1 MSKLRKLGH
10 RISKAFS
17 RISTKLT
24 NMVMPKSQA
33 MSFEEM
39 MTMDDEDLGKKY
51 RESGNWK
58 DSKSYRKL
66 IFFPMTVCIPVVGI
80 TILVVLM
87 TLTTW
92 ITKPVFN
99 IITNMNWATFV
110 VLAVITLFIVCFADS
125 TPFFKRLFHY
135 DHFDNLMTDGNFDN
149 FKSNMSYD
157 KNADTGLS
165 RYMNCFQQIVSNIQ
179 SCSDSEIGRL
189 LKLMLPIAFMKR
201 NGVRINERNYSSI
214 NEQYHLTDGI
224 RTLVNDIEARMEQKR
239 VQSGEK
245 QKEERKTSE
254 ALDRLKDLD
263 DRVKTRKEALDGSS
277 DYHRLMDAT
286 NQLKHK
292 ANTIRETS
300 SGLTEEKA

>member
-1 MSKLRKLGH
+1 MSRLRKLGH
-10 RISKAFS
+10 RIGKAFS
-17 RISTKLT
+17 RISAKLT

-33 MSFEEM
+33 MNFEEM
-39 MTMDDEDLGKKY
+39 MAMDDEDLGKKY
-51 RESGNWK
+51 RKSGNWK
-58 DSKSYRKL
+58 DSKSYRRL
-66 IFFPMTVCIPVVGI
+66 AFLPMFICIPFVGYTISIVLVTFARI
-80 TILVVLM
+80 TESVFKITTDMNLAAFGAL
-87 TLTTW
+87 TL
-92 ITKPVFN
+92 
-99 IITNMNWATFV
+99 
-110 VLAVITLFIVCFADS
+110 ITLFICCFADS

-157 KNADTGLS
+157 KDADMGLS

-179 SCSDSEIGRL
+179 SCSDAEVGRL
-189 LKLMLPIAFMKR
+189 LKLMIPIAFMKN
-201 NGVRINERNYSSI
+201 NGVHIDERNYSSI

-224 RTLVNDIEARMEQKR
+224 RTLVNDIEARMEQER

-254 ALDRLKDLD
+254 ALNRLKDLD
-263 DRVKTRKEALDGSS
+263 GRVKTRKEALDGSS
-277 DYHRLMDAT
+277 DYHRLMNAT

-292 ANTIRETS
+292 ASTIRETS

>member
-17 RISTKLT
+17 RISTRLT
-24 NMVMPKSQA
+24 NMVIPKSRA

-51 RESGNWK
+51 RESGNWE
-58 DSKSYRKL
+58 DSKPYRRL
-66 IFFPMTVCIPVVGI
+66 IFFPMTVLIPFVGSMI
-80 TILVVLM
+80 SVVLV
-87 TLTTW
+87 TLTW
-92 ITKPVFN
+92 ITEPVFK
-99 IITNMNWATFV
+99 IIMNMNTAACGA
-110 VLAVITLFIVCFADS
+110 LAVITLFICCFADS
-125 TPFFKRLFHY
+125 TPFCKRLFHY

-157 KNADTGLS
+157 KDAGTGLS

-179 SCSDSEIGRL
+179 SCSDAEIGRL
-189 LKLMLPIAFMKR
+189 LKLMIPIAFMKR
-201 NGVRINERNYSSI
+201 NGVHIDERNYSSI

-224 RTLVNDIEARMEQKR
+224 RTLVNDIEARMERER
-239 VQSGEK
+239 VQSGEQ
-245 QKEERKTSE
+245 QKDDRKTSE
-254 ALDRLKDLD
+254 ALNRLKDLD
-263 DRVKTRKEALDGSS
+263 DRVKTRKAALDGSS

-300 SGLTEEKA
+300 SGLAEEKA

>member
-1 MSKLRKLGH
+1 MSRLRKLGH
-10 RISKAFS
+10 RIGKAFS

-24 NMVMPKSQA
+24 NMVIPKSRA
-33 MSFEEM
+33 ISFEEM

-51 RESGNWK
+51 RESGNWE
-58 DSKSYRKL
+58 DSKPYRRL
-66 IFFPMTVCIPVVGI
+66 IFFPLTVLIPFVGSMI
-80 TILVVLM
+80 SVVLV
-87 TLTTW
+87 TLAW
-92 ITKPVFN
+92 ITEPVFK
-99 IITNMNWATFV
+99 IIMNMNTAACGA
-110 VLAVITLFIVCFADS
+110 LAVITLFICCFADS
-125 TPFFKRLFHY
+125 TPFCKRLFHY

-157 KNADTGLS
+157 KNAGTGLS

-179 SCSDSEIGRL
+179 SCSDAEVGRL
-189 LKLMLPIAFMKR
+189 LKLMIPIAFMK
-201 NGVRINERNYSSI
+201 NHGVHIDERNYSSI

-224 RTLVNDIEARMEQKR
+224 RTLVNDIEARMERER
-239 VQSGEK
+239 VQSGEQ
-245 QKEERKTSE
+245 QKDERKTSE
-254 ALDRLKDLD
+254 ALDRLKVLD
-263 DRVKTRKEALDGSS
+263 DRVKTRKAALDGSS

>member
-1 MSKLRKLGH
+1 MSKLRKIGH

-17 RISTKLT
+17 RISAKLT
-24 NMVMPKSQA
+24 NMVMPKSRA

-51 RESGNWK
+51 RESGDWE
-58 DSKSYRKL
+58 DSKTYRRL
-66 IFFPMTVCIPVVGI
+66 IFFPMTVLIPFVGSMI
-80 TILVVLM
+80 SVVLV
-87 TLTTW
+87 TFTW
-92 ITKPVFN
+92 ITEPVFK
-99 IITNMNWATFV
+99 IIMNMNLAAV
-110 VLAVITLFIVCFADS
+110 GALAVITLFICCFAES
-125 TPFFKRLFHY
+125 TPFCKRLFHY

-157 KNADTGLS
+157 KNADTSLS
-165 RYMNCFQQIVSNIQ
+165 RYMNCFQKIVSNIQ
-179 SCSDSEIGRL
+179 SCSDAEVGRL
-189 LKLMLPIAFMKR
+189 LKLMIPIAFMKR
-201 NGVRINERNYSSI
+201 NGVSIDDRNYSSI

-245 QKEERKTSE
+245 QKEDRKTSE
-254 ALDRLKDLD
+254 ALNRLKDLD

>member
-1 MSKLRKLGH
+1 MSRLRKLGH

-17 RISTKLT
+17 RISTGLT
-24 NMVMPKSQA
+24 NMVMPKSRA

-58 DSKSYRKL
+58 DSKTYRRL
-66 IFFPMTVCIPVVGI
+66 AFFPMIIVVPFIG
-80 TILVVLM
+80 TIISIVLPAFI
-87 TLTTW
+87 W
-92 ITKPVFN
+92 ITEPVFK
-99 IITNMNWATFV
+99 IIMNMNSVAV
-110 VLAVITLFIVCFADS
+110 GALAVIVLIVCYLADY
-125 TPFFKRLFHY
+125 TPFFKRLFHH
-135 DHFDNLMTDGNFDN
+135 DNFDNLMTDGNFDN
-149 FKSNMSYD
+149 FKSNISPD
-157 KNADTGLS
+157 KDADTCLN

-179 SCSDSEIGRL
+179 SCSDAEVGRL
-189 LKLMLPIAFMKR
+189 LKLMIPIAFMKN
-201 NGVRINERNYSSI
+201 NGVHIDERNYSSI

-224 RTLVNDIEARMEQKR
+224 RTLVNDIEARMEQER
-239 VQSGEK
+239 VQSGEND
-245 QKEERKTSE
+245 ERKISE
-254 ALDRLKDLD
+254 ALNRFKDLD

-277 DYHRLMDAT
+277 DYHRLMNAT

>member
-1 MSKLRKLGH
+1 MSRLRKLGH
-10 RISKAFS
+10 RIGKAFS
-17 RISTKLT
+17 RISAKLT
-24 NMVMPKSQA
+24 NMVMPKSRA

-51 RESGNWK
+51 KESGDWK
-58 DSKSYRKL
+58 DSKTYRRL
-66 IFFPMTVCIPVVGI
+66 IFFPMTVVIPLFGSMI
-80 TILVVLM
+80 SVVLG
-87 TLTTW
+87 TLAW
-92 ITKPVFN
+92 ITEPVFK
-99 IITNMNWATFV
+99 IIMNMNLAAV
-110 VLAVITLFIVCFADS
+110 GALAVITPFIACFAES

-149 FKSNMSYD
+149 FKSNISYD
-157 KNADTGLS
+157 KSAGTGLS
-165 RYMNCFQQIVSNIQ
+165 RYMNCFQKIVSNIQ
-179 SCSDSEIGRL
+179 SCSDAEVGRL
-189 LKLMLPIAFMKR
+189 LKLMIPIAFMKR
-201 NGVRINERNYSSI
+201 NGVSIDERNYSSI

-224 RTLVNDIEARMEQKR
+224 TTLVNDIESRMERER

-245 QKEERKTSE
+245 QKDERKTSE

-292 ANTIRETS
+292 ASTIRETS

>member
-1 MSKLRKLGH
+1 MSRLRKLGH
-10 RISKAFS
+10 RIGKVFS
-17 RISTKLT
+17 RISAKLT

-39 MTMDDEDLGKKY
+39 MAMDDEDLGKKY
-51 RESGNWK
+51 KDSGNWE
-58 DSKSYRKL
+58 DSKTYRRL
-66 IFFPMTVCIPVVGI
+66 IFFPMTVLIPLVGSMI
-80 TILVVLM
+80 SVVLV
-87 TLTTW
+87 TFTW
-92 ITKPVFN
+92 ITVPVFK
-99 IITNMNWATFV
+99 IIMNMNLVAV
-110 VLAVITLFIVCFADS
+110 GALAVITLFICCFADS

-157 KNADTGLS
+157 KDADMGLS

-179 SCSDSEIGRL
+179 SCSDAEVGRL
-189 LKLMLPIAFMKR
+189 LKLMIPIAFMKN
-201 NGVRINERNYSSI
+201 NGVHIDERNYSSI

-224 RTLVNDIEARMEQKR
+224 RTLVNDIEARMEQER

-254 ALDRLKDLD
+254 ALNRLKDLD

-277 DYHRLMDAT
+277 DYHRLMNAT

-292 ANTIRETS
+292 ASTIRETS

>member
-1 MSKLRKLGH
+1 MSKLRKIGH

-17 RISTKLT
+17 RISAKLT

-39 MTMDDEDLGKKY
+39 MAMDDEDLGKKY
-51 RESGNWK
+51 KDSGNWE
-58 DSKSYRKL
+58 DSKTYRRL
-66 IFFPMTVCIPVVGI
+66 IFFPMTVLIPFVGSMI
-80 TILVVLM
+80 SVVLV
-87 TLTTW
+87 TFTW
-92 ITKPVFN
+92 ITVPVFK
-99 IITNMNWATFV
+99 IIMNMNLVAV
-110 VLAVITLFIVCFADS
+110 GALAVITLFICCFADS

-157 KNADTGLS
+157 KDADMGLS
-165 RYMNCFQQIVSNIQ
+165 RYMNCFQKIVSNIQ
-179 SCSDSEIGRL
+179 SCSDAEVGRL
-189 LKLMLPIAFMKR
+189 LKLMIPIAFMKR
-201 NGVRINERNYSSI
+201 NGVRIDERNYSSI

-224 RTLVNDIEARMEQKR
+224 INLVNDIEARMEQKR

-254 ALDRLKDLD
+254 ALNRLKDLD
-263 DRVKTRKEALDGSS
+263 DRVKTRKAALDGSS

-292 ANTIRETS
+292 VNTIRETS
-300 SGLTEEKA
+300 SGLTEEGA

>member
-1 MSKLRKLGH
+1 MSRLRKLGH
-10 RISKAFS
+10 RIGKAFS
-17 RISTKLT
+17 RISTRLT

-39 MTMDDEDLGKKY
+39 MAMDDEDLGKKY
-51 RESGNWK
+51 KESGNWE
-58 DSKSYRKL
+58 DSKTYRRL
-66 IFFPMTVCIPVVGI
+66 IFFPMTVFIPFVGSMI
-80 TILVVLM
+80 SVVLV
-87 TLTTW
+87 TFTW
-92 ITKPVFN
+92 ITEPVFK
-99 IITNMNWATFV
+99 IIMNMNLVAVGALT
-110 VLAVITLFIVCFADS
+110 VITLFICCFAES
-125 TPFFKRLFHY
+125 TPFCKRLFHY

-149 FKSNMSYD
+149 FKSNISYD
-157 KNADTGLS
+157 KNAGTGLS
-165 RYMNCFQQIVSNIQ
+165 RYMNCFQKIVSNIQ
-179 SCSDSEIGRL
+179 SCSDAEVGRL
-189 LKLMLPIAFMKR
+189 LKLMIPIAFMKR
-201 NGVRINERNYSSI
+201 NGVRIDEGNYSSI
-214 NEQYHLTDGI
+214 NEQYHITDGI
-224 RTLVNDIEARMEQKR
+224 INLVNDIEARMEQKR

-254 ALDRLKDLD
+254 ALNRLKDLD

>member
-1 MSKLRKLGH
+1 MSRLRKLGH
-10 RISKAFS
+10 RIGKAFS
-17 RISTKLT
+17 RISTRLT
-24 NMVMPKSQA
+24 NMVIPKSQA

-58 DSKSYRKL
+58 DSKPYRR
-66 IFFPMTVCIPVVGI
+66 IVFFPMFITVPFIGQTISVGLVTFARI
-80 TILVVLM
+80 TE
-87 TLTTW
+87 
-92 ITKPVFN
+92 PVFK
-99 IITNMNWATFV
+99 IISNMN
-110 VLAVITLFIVCFADS
+110 LAAFGALTVITLFICCFLDGI
-125 TPFFKRLFHY
+125 PFFKRLFHY
-135 DHFDNLMTDGNFDN
+135 DHFDNLMTDGDFDN
-149 FKSNMSYD
+149 FKSNMSYNE
-157 KNADTGLS
+157 NANTGLS
-165 RYMNCFQQIVSNIQ
+165 GYMNCFQKLVSNIQ
-179 SCSDSEIGRL
+179 SCSDAEVGRL
-189 LKLMLPIAFMKR
+189 LKLMIPITFMKR
-201 NGVRINERNYSSI
+201 NGVRIDEKSYSSI

-224 RTLVNDIEARMEQKR
+224 TTLVNDIEARMEQKR

-254 ALDRLKDLD
+254 ALNRLKDLD

-300 SGLTEEKA
+300 SGLTKERA

>member
-1 MSKLRKLGH
+1 MSRLRKLGH
-10 RISKAFS
+10 RIGKVFS
-17 RISTKLT
+17 RISAKLT

-39 MTMDDEDLGKKY
+39 MAMDDEDLGKKY
-51 RESGNWK
+51 KDSGNWE
-58 DSKSYRKL
+58 DSKTYRRL
-66 IFFPMTVCIPVVGI
+66 IFFPMTVLIPFVGSMI
-80 TILVVLM
+80 SVVLV
-87 TLTTW
+87 TFTW
-92 ITKPVFN
+92 ITVPVFK
-99 IITNMNWATFV
+99 IIMNMNSVAV
-110 VLAVITLFIVCFADS
+110 GALAVITLFICCFADS

-157 KNADTGLS
+157 KDADMGLS

-179 SCSDSEIGRL
+179 SCSDAEVGRL
-189 LKLMLPIAFMKR
+189 LKLMIPIAFMKN
-201 NGVRINERNYSSI
+201 NGVHIDERNYSSI

-224 RTLVNDIEARMEQKR
+224 RTLVNDIEARMEQER
-239 VQSGEK
+239 VQSGEND
-245 QKEERKTSE
+245 ERKISE
-254 ALDRLKDLD
+254 ALNRFKDLD

-277 DYHRLMDAT
+277 DYHRLMNAT

>member
-1 MSKLRKLGH
+1 MSKLRKIGH

-17 RISTKLT
+17 RISAKLT

-39 MTMDDEDLGKKY
+39 MAMDDEDLGKKY
-51 RESGNWK
+51 KDSGNWE
-58 DSKSYRKL
+58 DSKTYRRL
-66 IFFPMTVCIPVVGI
+66 IFFPMTVLIPFVGSMI
-80 TILVVLM
+80 SVVLV
-87 TLTTW
+87 TFTW
-92 ITKPVFN
+92 ITVPVFK
-99 IITNMNWATFV
+99 IIMNMNLVAV
-110 VLAVITLFIVCFADS
+110 GALAVITLFICCFADS

-157 KNADTGLS
+157 KDADMGLS

-179 SCSDSEIGRL
+179 SCSDAEVGRL
-189 LKLMLPIAFMKR
+189 LKLMIPIAFMKN
-201 NGVRINERNYSSI
+201 NGVHIDERNYSSI

-224 RTLVNDIEARMEQKR
+224 RTLVNDIEARMEQER

-254 ALDRLKDLD
+254 ALNRLKDLD

>member
-1 MSKLRKLGH
+1 MSRLRKLGH
-10 RISKAFS
+10 RIGKAFS
-17 RISTKLT
+17 RISTRLT

-39 MTMDDEDLGKKY
+39 MAMDDEDLGKKY
-51 RESGNWK
+51 KESGNWE
-58 DSKSYRKL
+58 DSKTYRRL
-66 IFFPMTVCIPVVGI
+66 IFFPMTVFIPFVGSMI
-80 TILVVLM
+80 SVVLV
-87 TLTTW
+87 TFTW
-92 ITKPVFN
+92 ITEPVFK
-99 IITNMNWATFV
+99 IIMNMNLVAVGALT
-110 VLAVITLFIVCFADS
+110 VITLFICCFAES
-125 TPFFKRLFHY
+125 TPFCKRLFHY

-149 FKSNMSYD
+149 FKSNISYD
-157 KNADTGLS
+157 KDAGTGLS
-165 RYMNCFQQIVSNIQ
+165 RYMNCFQKIVSNIQ
-179 SCSDSEIGRL
+179 SCSDAEVGRF
-189 LKLMLPIAFMKR
+189 LKLMIPIAFMKR
-201 NGVRINERNYSSI
+201 NGVRIDERNYSSI

-224 RTLVNDIEARMEQKR
+224 INLVNDIEARMEQKR

-254 ALDRLKDLD
+254 ALNRLKDLD

-277 DYHRLMDAT
+277 DYHRLMNAT

>member
-1 MSKLRKLGH
+1 MSRLRKLGH
-10 RISKAFS
+10 RIGKAFS
-17 RISTKLT
+17 RISTRLT

-39 MTMDDEDLGKKY
+39 MAMDDEDLGKKY
-51 RESGNWK
+51 KESGNWK
-58 DSKSYRKL
+58 DSKTYRRL
-66 IFFPMTVCIPVVGI
+66 IFFPMTVFIPFVGSMI
-80 TILVVLM
+80 SVVLV
-87 TLTTW
+87 TFTW
-92 ITKPVFN
+92 ITEPVFK
-99 IITNMNWATFV
+99 IIMNMNLVAVGALT
-110 VLAVITLFIVCFADS
+110 VITLFICCFAES
-125 TPFFKRLFHY
+125 TPFCKRLFHY

-149 FKSNMSYD
+149 FKSNISYD
-157 KNADTGLS
+157 KNAGTGLS
-165 RYMNCFQQIVSNIQ
+165 RYMNCFQKIVSNIQ
-179 SCSDSEIGRL
+179 SCSDAEVGRL
-189 LKLMLPIAFMKR
+189 LKLMIPIAFMKR
-201 NGVRINERNYSSI
+201 NGVRIDERNYSSI
-214 NEQYHLTDGI
+214 NDEYHLTDGI
-224 RTLVNDIEARMEQKR
+224 TTLVNDIEARMEQKR

-254 ALDRLKDLD
+254 ALNRLKDLD

>member
-1 MSKLRKLGH
+1 MSRLRKLGH
-10 RISKAFS
+10 RIGKVFS
-17 RISTKLT
+17 RISAKLT

-39 MTMDDEDLGKKY
+39 MAMDDEDLGKKY
-51 RESGNWK
+51 KDSGNWE
-58 DSKSYRKL
+58 DSKTYRRL
-66 IFFPMTVCIPVVGI
+66 IFFPMTVLIPLVGSMI
-80 TILVVLM
+80 SVVLV
-87 TLTTW
+87 TFTW
-92 ITKPVFN
+92 ITVPVFK
-99 IITNMNWATFV
+99 IIMNMNLVAV
-110 VLAVITLFIVCFADS
+110 GALAVITLFICCFADS

-157 KNADTGLS
+157 KDADMGLS

-179 SCSDSEIGRL
+179 SCSDAEVGRL
-189 LKLMLPIAFMKR
+189 LKLMIPIAFMKN
-201 NGVRINERNYSSI
+201 NGVHIDERNYSSI
-214 NEQYHLTDGI
+214 NEQYHLTDDI
-224 RTLVNDIEARMEQKR
+224 RTLVNDIEARMEQER

-254 ALDRLKDLD
+254 ALNRLKDLD

-277 DYHRLMDAT
+277 DYHRLMNAT

-292 ANTIRETS
+292 ASTIRETS

>member
-1 MSKLRKLGH
+1 MSKLRKIGH

-17 RISTKLT
+17 RISAKLT

-39 MTMDDEDLGKKY
+39 MAMDDEDLGKKY
-51 RESGNWK
+51 KDSGNWE
-58 DSKSYRKL
+58 DSKTYRRL
-66 IFFPMTVCIPVVGI
+66 IFFPMTVLIPFVGSMI
-80 TILVVLM
+80 SVVLV
-87 TLTTW
+87 TFTW
-92 ITKPVFN
+92 ITVPVFK
-99 IITNMNWATFV
+99 IIMNMNLVAV
-110 VLAVITLFIVCFADS
+110 GALAVITLFICCFADS

-157 KNADTGLS
+157 EDADMGLS

-179 SCSDSEIGRL
+179 SCSDAEVGRL
-189 LKLMLPIAFMKR
+189 LKLMIPIAFMKN
-201 NGVRINERNYSSI
+201 NGVHIDERNYSSI

-224 RTLVNDIEARMEQKR
+224 RTLVNDIEARMERER

-245 QKEERKTSE
+245 QKDERKTSE
-254 ALDRLKDLD
+254 ALNRLKDLD
-263 DRVKTRKEALDGSS
+263 DRVKTRKAALDGSS

>member
-1 MSKLRKLGH
+1 MSKLRKIGH

-17 RISTKLT
+17 RISAKLT

-39 MTMDDEDLGKKY
+39 MAMDDEDLGKKY
-51 RESGNWK
+51 KDSGNWE
-58 DSKSYRKL
+58 DSKTYRRL
-66 IFFPMTVCIPVVGI
+66 IFFPMTVLIPFVGSMI
-80 TILVVLM
+80 SVVLV
-87 TLTTW
+87 TFTW
-92 ITKPVFN
+92 ITVPVFK
-99 IITNMNWATFV
+99 IIMNMNLVAV
-110 VLAVITLFIVCFADS
+110 GALAVITLFICCFADS

-157 KNADTGLS
+157 KDADMGLS
-165 RYMNCFQQIVSNIQ
+165 RYMNCFQKIVSNIQ
-179 SCSDSEIGRL
+179 SCTDAEVGRL
-189 LKLMLPIAFMKR
+189 LKLMIPIAFMKR
-201 NGVRINERNYSSI
+201 NGVRIDERNYSSI

-224 RTLVNDIEARMEQKR
+224 INLVNDIEARMEQKR

-254 ALDRLKDLD
+254 ALNRLKDLD
-263 DRVKTRKEALDGSS
+263 DRVKTRKAALDGSS

-300 SGLTEEKA
+300 SGLTEEGA

>member
-1 MSKLRKLGH
+1 MSKLRKIGH

-17 RISTKLT
+17 RISAKLT

-39 MTMDDEDLGKKY
+39 MAMDDEDLGKKY
-51 RESGNWK
+51 KDSGNWE
-58 DSKSYRKL
+58 DSKTYRRL
-66 IFFPMTVCIPVVGI
+66 IFFPMTVLIPFVGSMI
-80 TILVVLM
+80 SVVLV
-87 TLTTW
+87 TFTW
-92 ITKPVFN
+92 ITVPVFK
-99 IITNMNWATFV
+99 IIMNMNLVAV
-110 VLAVITLFIVCFADS
+110 GALAVITLFICCFADS

-157 KNADTGLS
+157 KDADMGLS
-165 RYMNCFQQIVSNIQ
+165 RYMNCFQKIVSNIQ
-179 SCSDSEIGRL
+179 SCSDAEVGRL
-189 LKLMLPIAFMKR
+189 LKLMIPIAFMKR
-201 NGVRINERNYSSI
+201 NGVRIDERNYSSI

-224 RTLVNDIEARMEQKR
+224 INLVNDIEARMEQKR

-254 ALDRLKDLD
+254 ALNRLKDLD
-263 DRVKTRKEALDGSS
+263 DRVKTRKAALDGSS

-300 SGLTEEKA
+300 SGLTEEGA

>member
-1 MSKLRKLGH
+1 MSKLRKIGH

-17 RISTKLT
+17 RISAKLT

-39 MTMDDEDLGKKY
+39 MAMDDEDLGKKY
-51 RESGNWK
+51 KDSGNWE
-58 DSKSYRKL
+58 DSKTYRRL
-66 IFFPMTVCIPVVGI
+66 IFFPLTVLIPFVGDMI
-80 TILVVLM
+80 SVVLV
-87 TLTTW
+87 TLTW
-92 ITKPVFN
+92 ITEPVFK
-99 IITNMNWATFV
+99 IIMNMNLVAVGALT
-110 VLAVITLFIVCFADS
+110 VITLFICCFAES
-125 TPFFKRLFHY
+125 TPFCKRLFHY

-149 FKSNMSYD
+149 FKSNISYD
-157 KNADTGLS
+157 KDADTGLS
-165 RYMNCFQQIVSNIQ
+165 RYMNCFQKIVYNIQ
-179 SCSDSEIGRL
+179 SCSDAEVGRL
-189 LKLMLPIAFMKR
+189 LKLMIPIAFMKR
-201 NGVRINERNYSSI
+201 NGVHIDERNYSSI

-224 RTLVNDIEARMEQKR
+224 RTLVKDIETRMEQKR

-292 ANTIRETS
+292 ANIIRETS

>member
-1 MSKLRKLGH
+1 MSRLRKLGH
-10 RISKAFS
+10 RIGKAFS
-17 RISTKLT
+17 RISTRLT
-24 NMVMPKSQA
+24 NTVMLKSQA

-51 RESGNWK
+51 KASGNWE
-58 DSKSYRKL
+58 DSKTYRRL
-66 IFFPMTVCIPVVGI
+66 IFFPMTVFIPFVGSMI
-80 TILVVLM
+80 SVVLV
-87 TLTTW
+87 TFTW
-92 ITKPVFN
+92 ITEPVFK
-99 IITNMNWATFV
+99 IIMNMNLVAVGALT
-110 VLAVITLFIVCFADS
+110 VITLFICCFAES
-125 TPFFKRLFHY
+125 TPFCKRLFHY

-149 FKSNMSYD
+149 FKSNISYD
-157 KNADTGLS
+157 KNAGTGLS
-165 RYMNCFQQIVSNIQ
+165 RYMNCFQKIVSNIQ
-179 SCSDSEIGRL
+179 SCSDAEVGRL
-189 LKLMLPIAFMKR
+189 LKLMIPIAFMKR
-201 NGVRINERNYSSI
+201 NGVRIDERNYSSI
-214 NEQYHLTDGI
+214 NDEYHLTDGI
-224 RTLVNDIEARMEQKR
+224 TTLVNDIEARMEQKR

-254 ALDRLKDLD
+254 ALNRLKDLD